1 MLSQPVLPKRKLVDF
16 FISPYYHH
24 IEHFRGGCILK
35 RLSTTL
41 FQRGGLSCSRLL
53 ASMTMFFVCL
63 FWATPARCAGAS
75 AADTLDQ
82 SPPASFL
89 TGTFSTHYRYRT
101 TRLSGDQVNDHDLLE
116 QLRIDYATPRE
127 STYEIHFLATSA
139 QDLDGDQDHRDFFPF
154 EDISDARDTWWS
166 GYLYE
171 AHVDMNYL
179 LPALTQLR
187 IGRQSGTRDEP
198 VFFDGIAADM
208 AVTRRLNL
216 TVYGGTAVHF
226 HELDDDWGSDTLAG
240 AGLDYFPFRK
250 TRLSVDYLYA
260 RDKRESALATDQEDD
275 LTSIKIRQHF
285 SPFLRAM
292 AALRHVNGESRD
304 VKARAI
310 KAFPSMDMEFNLTY
324 FRQFRTQNELSNEL
338 ASYYDVLGQSDPFQS
353 IDVKIRKFLGP
364 RFAIDLGYFAR
375 ELINNQ
381 VESAFNREY
390 QRAFVVFDAMDV
402 FYDGLSLSLI
412 GESWE
417 TSDREYAAAGFDA
430 RYRRKKDKKSATI
443 NVGTYFSL
451 YKYDYYFQLGER
463 EAVRTFYVNGKMPLS
478 AALSVRARYEYED
491 SIENYHS
498 LKIGMG
504 YDF

>member
-1 MLSQPVLPKRKLVDF
+1 MKS
-16 FISPYYHH
+16 
-24 IEHFRGGCILK
+24 G
-35 RLSTTL
+35 STTP

-53 ASMTMFFVCL
+53 ASITILLACS

-75 AADTLDQ
+75 AADTLEQ
-82 SPPASFL
+82 TANASFL
-89 TGTFSTHYRYRT
+89 RGTFSTRYRYRT
-101 TRLSGDQVNDHDLLE
+101 TRLSGDRVNDHDLME

-127 STYEIHFLATSA
+127 STYEIHFLATSR
-139 QDLDGDQDHRDFFPF
+139 QDLDGDQDHSDFFPF
-154 EDISDARDTWWS
+154 EDISDTRDTWWS

-171 AHVDMNYL
+171 AHVDMNNL
-179 LPALTQLR
+179 LSALTQLR

-208 AVTRRLNL
+208 SVTRTLNL
-216 TVYGGTAVHF
+216 SIYGGTAVHF
-226 HELDDDWGSDTLAG
+226 YEIDEDWGSDTLAG

-250 TRLSVDYLYA
+250 TRFSLDYLYA
-260 RDKRESALATDQEDD
+260 RDKRDSTLATDQKDN

-292 AALRHVNGESRD
+292 AALRHVNGDSRD
-304 VKARAI
+304 MKARAI
-310 KAFPSMDMEFNLTY
+310 KAFPSMDMEVSLSY

-353 IDVKIRKFLGP
+353 LDVKIRKFLGP
-364 RFAIDLGYFAR
+364 RYAIDLGYFSR
-375 ELINNQ
+375 ELTKDQ
-381 VESAFNREY
+381 AESAFNREY
-390 QRAFVVFDAMDV
+390 RRAFAVLDAMDV

-412 GESWE
+412 GEYWE
-417 TSDREYAAAGFDA
+417 TGDKEYTAAGFDA
-430 RYRRKKDKKSATI
+430 AYHRKQDKKSAKI

-463 EAVRTFYVNGKMPLS
+463 EQVRTFYVSGKTPLTT
-478 AALSVRARYEYED
+478 ALSVKARYEYED